1 MSKGLCSV
9 YSRLFQL
16 HTCNKLGSVYANKLI
31 NLVEDSCAGF
41 GINMKRKVELVIVL
55 LDFMTKNEKIAILR
69 IYSVAI

>member
-16 HTCNKLGSVYANKLI
+16 HTCNKLESVYANKLI

-41 GINMKRKVELVIVL
+41 DINMKGKVELVIVL
-55 LDFMTKNEKIAILR
+55 LNFMKKMKKSR
-69 IYSVAI
+69 S